1 MAVSN
6 AVIKEH
12 PLYINTKANL
22 EEACDHIRDLETDLD
37 QHLAELKYLYD
48 FVEYRGLE
56 EDFRF
61 FRENAHLDQKE
72 DLPFP
77 RYVL

>member
-22 EEACDHIRDLETDLD
+22 EEACDHIRDLD
-37 QHLAELKYLYD
+37 QYLAELKYLYD
-48 FVEYRGLE
+48 FVKYRELE

-61 FRENAHLDQKE
+61 FRENAHLDSKK

-77 RYVL
+77 SYVL

>member
-22 EEACDHIRDLETDLD
+22 EEACDHIRELETDLD
-37 QHLAELKYLYD
+37 QYLAELKYLYD
-48 FVEYRGLE
+48 YVKYRELE

-61 FRENAHLDQKE
+61 FRENAHLDSNK

-77 RYVL
+77 SYVL